1 MNFHKDLLSMTQEV
15 HYWERMRMSVPYIAM
30 EINAQRD
37 KYRVLRD
44 NIIMVVRDYNK
55 VLTALDKEERRLFHD
70 RIRTLDR
77 RIMPVGGRQKDREVR
92 PRRFS
97 LLLLF
102 CFVLWFEHILCFVL
116 CILNFALPI
125 HAAVTGCVQA

>member
-15 HYWERMRMSVPYIAM
+15 HNWERMRMSVPYIAM

-44 NIIMVVRDYNK
+44 NIVMVVRDYNK
-55 VLTALDKEERRLFHD
+55 ILLALDKEERRLFHD

-77 RIMPVGGRQKDREVR
+77 RIMPVRKIGGLE
-92 PRRFS
+92 
-97 LLLLF
+97 
-102 CFVLWFEHILCFVL
+102 FVLEP
-116 CILNFALPI
+116 LPRVGFMI
-125 HAAVTGCVQA
+125 IER

>member
-1 MNFHKDLLSMTQEV
+1 MNFHKDLLSMTREV
-15 HYWERMRMSVPYIAM
+15 YNWERMRMSVPYIAL

-55 VLTALDKEERRLFHD
+55 ILMALDKEQRRLFHD

-77 RIMPVGGRQKDREVR
+77 RIMPVR
-92 PRRFS
+92 P
-97 LLLLF
+97 
-102 CFVLWFEHILCFVL
+102 H
-116 CILNFALPI
+116 P
-125 HAAVTGCVQA
+125 